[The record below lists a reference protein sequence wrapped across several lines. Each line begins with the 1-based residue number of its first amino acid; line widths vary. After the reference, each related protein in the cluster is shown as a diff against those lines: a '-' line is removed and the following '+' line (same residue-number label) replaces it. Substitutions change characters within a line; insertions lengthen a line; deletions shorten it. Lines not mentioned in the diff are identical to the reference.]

1 MARFILVVLA
11 AAIFHFMLQLITIL
25 NFYEGSLTPEDENV
39 RQSWAGAIIEA
50 LGKVEAVIGGQS
62 RILNWPCRRDGI
74 PDWCGASRPWSKIVV
89 TRTRRRTPAEGG
101 LYDSRGINSLC
112 RH

>member
-1 MARFILVVLA
+1 ME
-11 AAIFHFMLQLITIL
+11 LITIL